1 MMKSVEP
8 LRERLREDR
17 VHGNLLYPVSI
28 YEMGNLHDDIILE
41 CHWHEEPE
49 FIIVTEGKAL
59 FQVGTVSCE
68 VKAGEAIFVNSGEL
82 HTAYQI
88 DDSICSF
95 AAIVFGMSLLD
106 SSSYDTIQA
115 SYLDP
120 LLARNSPTLL
130 HMDGSTAWQQ
140 HVLPL
145 LQQIVHVNLTQP
157 VAYELTTKAYLY
169 LVLGSMYEHMDHE
182 HERPPAIAYDRI
194 ERLKTVLSHIHEH
207 YGQPLRLR
215 ELAEQVN
222 MSEGHFCR
230 FFKSLTQK
238 SPIDYINR
246 YRTQQACRLLKS
258 SNRKIVDISLEVGFD
273 SLSYFIAVFKQH
285 HSCTPSQYRKE
296 LNRLHSGRTTEL
308 LIDDMVLT

>member
-1 MMKSVEP
+1 MQSFEP

-17 VHGNLLYPVSI
+17 IHGSLMYPVSI

-49 FIIVTEGKAL
+49 FIMVTEGKAL
-59 FQVGTVSCE
+59 FQVGAVSCE
-68 VKAGEAIFVNSGEL
+68 VKAGEAIFVNSGEI

-88 DDSICSF
+88 DDHVCSF
-95 AAIVFGMSLLD
+95 AAIVFGMSLLN

-120 LLARNSPTLL
+120 LLSQDKHPLL
-130 HMDGSTAWQQ
+130 HIDGSVSWQQ
-140 HVLPL
+140 DILRL
-145 LQQIVHVNLTQP
+145 LQQIVQVNLSRP
-157 VAYELTTKAYLY
+157 VAYELTTKAYLC
-169 LVLGSMYEHMDHE
+169 LIISMMYEHMDHQQE
-182 HERPPAIAYDRI
+182 PAPAIAYDRI
-194 ERLKTVLSHIHEH
+194 ERLKTVLRHIHTH
-207 YGQPLRLR
+207 YAQPLRLR

-230 FFKSLTQK
+230 FFKAMTQK

-258 SNRKIVDISLEVGFD
+258 SDRKIVDISLEVGFD
-273 SLSYFIAVFKQH
+273 SLSYFISVFKQH
-285 HSCTPSQYRKE
+285 HGCTPSQYRKE
-296 LNRLHSGRTTEL
+296 LHRLYAGRTTEL
-308 LIDDMVLT
+308 LVELQ

>member
-1 MMKSVEP
+1 MQSFEP

-17 VHGNLLYPVSI
+17 IHGSLMYPVSI

-59 FQVGTVSCE
+59 FQVGAVSC
-68 VKAGEAIFVNSGEL
+68 VVNAGEAIFVNSGEI

-88 DDSICSF
+88 DDSVCSF

-120 LLARNSPTLL
+120 LLSRDTHALL
-130 HMDGSTAWQQ
+130 HIDGAAHWQQ
-140 HVLPL
+140 DMLRL
-145 LQQIVHVNLTQP
+145 LQQIVHVNLNRP
-157 VAYELTTKAYLY
+157 VAYELTTKAYLC
-169 LVLGSMYEHMDHE
+169 LIISMMYEHMDHQRE
-182 HERPPAIAYDRI
+182 PAPAIAYDRI
-194 ERLKTVLSHIHEH
+194 ERLKTVLGHIHEH

-230 FFKSLTQK
+230 FFKSMTQK

-258 SNRKIVDISLEVGFD
+258 SDRKIVDISLEVGFD
-273 SLSYFIAVFKQH
+273 SLSYFISVFKQH
-285 HSCTPSQYRKE
+285 HGCTPSQYRKE
-296 LNRLHSGRTTEL
+296 LHRLYAGRTTEL
-308 LIDDMVLT
+308 MVDAGLK